1 MIGMKIDYSKTGVM
15 VRSKKTGEYGV
26 VLRIFPSGSV
36 QVIQKVRPYVICTYD
51 NYEQLEE
58 VDN

>member
-1 MIGMKIDYSKTGVM
+1 MLGTKIDYSKTGVR

-26 VLRIFPSGSV
+26 VLRIFQSGSV
-36 QVIQKVRPYVICTYD
+36 QVVQKVCPYVICTYD